1 MTQARR
7 PAPAARRP
15 ARRPGLDGAKGA
27 DPRRRLVAVGILV
40 AMVMSLFAGRLLQL
54 QGVEAAAYAATAEA
68 ERLRTVTI
76 PATRGA
82 ITDANG
88 IALAT
93 TVDAVNVTADQTQIA
108 DPVAVAA
115 ALAPVL
121 GEPIKTLAN
130 RLDGDLRFAY
140 VAKEVTPEAVG
151 RGCRAAA
158 ARHLQRADRQAGVPA
173 GLARCRRA
181 RVRRQR
187 RARARR
193 AWSTAGTRSWP
204 ARTAK

>member
-7 PAPAARRP
+7 PPRAPRRP
-15 ARRPGLDGAKGA
+15 SRPGAPHSRRVR
-27 DPRRRLVAVGILV
+27 DPRRRLVTVGVLV

-76 PATRGA
+76 SATRGA
-82 ITDANG
+82 ITDTHG

-115 ALAPVL
+115 AVSRITGRDVESL
-121 GEPIKTLAN
+121 GWLIPRFLSERFLCDY
-130 RLDGDLRFAY
+130 LDDGKLTSDEVDEVFKRAGK
-140 VAKEVTPEAVG
+140 AKEQG
-151 RGCRAAA
+151 G
-158 ARHLQRADRQAGVPA
+158 
-173 GLARCRRA
+173 
-181 RVRRQR
+181 
-187 RARARR
+187 
-193 AWSTAGTRSWP
+193 
-204 ARTAK
+204 K

>member
-1 MTQARR
+1 MRQARR
-7 PAPAARRP
+7 PASAARRP
-15 ARRPGLDGAKGA
+15 VRKPPTRRRRSA
-27 DPRRRLVAVGILV
+27 DPRRRLVTVGILV

-121 GEPIKTLAN
+121 GEPIKIIYD
-130 RLDGDLRFAY
+130 RIDGDDRFAY
-140 VAKEVTPEAVG
+140 VAKQITPKRWDAV
-151 RGCRAAA
+151 AAL
-158 ARHLQRADRQAGVPA
+158 RLPGIYHEP
-173 GLARCRRA
+173 
-181 RVRRQR
+181 
-187 RARARR
+187 
-193 AWSTAGTRSWP
+193 
-204 ARTAK
+204 TAKRVYPQGSLSAALLGFVGSDGHGLEGLEYSWDKQLALSLIHI